1 MTEAKASLRFTRI
14 SIRKA
19 RVVLNMVRGKNVA
32 VALNELRFTRK
43 AAAPLVAKL
52 LDSAIANA
60 QQKDKDVDLDNLYI
74 KLAFA
79 DKAPDRM
86 MRRFRPRAMGRATR
100 IVKGMSH
107 LHLVLDDRAGK
118 KAAVPVST
126 PAPATEETA
135 AESNA

>member
-1 MTEAKASLRFTRI
+1 MEAKASLRFARI

-19 RVVLNMVRGKNVA
+19 RMVLNMVRGKNVA

-43 AAAPLVAKL
+43 AAAPLVVKL

-60 QQKDKDVDLDNLYI
+60 QQKNKDVDLDNLFI

-107 LHLVLDDRAGK
+107 LHLVLDENARAASAASAAQGA
-118 KAAVPVST
+118 KA
-126 PAPATEETA
+126 
-135 AESNA
+135 

>member
-1 MTEAKASLRFTRI
+1 MEAKASLRFTRI

-32 VALNELRFTRK
+32 VALSELRFTRK

-60 QQKDKDVDLDNLYI
+60 QQKDKDVDLDSLYV

-100 IVKGMSH
+100 ITKGMSH
-107 LHLVLDDRAGK
+107 LHLVLDARSGK
-118 KAAVPVST
+118 SAPIAVP
-126 PAPATEETA
+126 AA
-135 AESNA
+135 AEPEAEAKV

>member
-1 MTEAKASLRFTRI
+1 MEAKASLRFARI

-19 RVVLNMVRGKNVA
+19 RTVLNMVRGKNVA

-43 AAAPLVAKL
+43 AAAPLVSKL

-60 QQKDKDVDLDNLYI
+60 QQKNKDVDLDNLFI

-107 LHLVLDDRAGK
+107 LHLVLDESARAARAASGANAATAQGA
-118 KAAVPVST
+118 KA
-126 PAPATEETA
+126 
-135 AESNA
+135 

>member
-1 MTEAKASLRFTRI
+1 MEARASLRFARI

-32 VALNELRFTRK
+32 SALNELKFTRK

-60 QQKDKDVDLDNLYI
+60 QQKDKEVDLDNLFI

-79 DKAPDRM
+79 DKAPDKN
-86 MRRFRPRAMGRATR
+86 MRRFRPRAMGRATK
-100 IVKGMSH
+100 IVKGISH
-107 LHLVLDDRAGK
+107 LHVVLDAREGA
-118 KAAVPVST
+118 KA
-126 PAPATEETA
+126 
-135 AESNA
+135 